1 MASWFEQVD
10 GERERICKEIMNQ
23 HNKVKDTFILE
34 ISNPKETTYFSFKYG
49 RIKDKQYASEL
60 TESQCNNEIKK
71 LQRTGAK
78 LKFRMI

>member
-1 MASWFEQVD
+1 MTSWYEQVD
-10 GERERICKEIMNQ
+10 GERERICKEIMAKNS
-23 HNKVKDTFILE
+23 KVKETFILE

-49 RIKDKQYASEL
+49 RIRDIKDASQL
-60 TESQCNNEIKK
+60 TESQCNSEIKK